1 MNRSFA
7 IIALL
12 ALSFVMNA
20 WGDNSAIGLLTDSR
34 DGQIY
39 KMVKIGKQVWMAE
52 LRYKNK
58 QLY

>member
-1 MNRSFA
+1 MNRSF
-7 IIALL
+7 IFFFSF
-12 ALSFVMNA
+12 ALSFVLNA
-20 WGDNSAIGLLTDSR
+20 WGYNTAIGSLTDSR

-39 KMVKIGKQVWMAE
+39 KTVKIGKQVWMAE